1 MDHAVP
7 KIAPNKSKGTSY
19 KEHPAEK
26 TFFLNVIIVSIAD
39 HLLFS
44 KNVCDK
50 FW

>member
-7 KIAPNKSKGTSY
+7 KIAPNKSKGPSY

-26 TFFLNVIIVSIAD
+26 TFFLNVIIVSTAD

-44 KNVCDK
+44 KNACDK